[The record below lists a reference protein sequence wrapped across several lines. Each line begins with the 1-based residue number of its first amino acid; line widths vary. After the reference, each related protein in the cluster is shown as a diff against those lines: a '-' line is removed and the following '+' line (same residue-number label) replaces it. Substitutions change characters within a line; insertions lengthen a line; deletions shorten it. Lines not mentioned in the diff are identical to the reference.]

1 MSNQDKN
8 EDAKLKSPL
17 ALFSVQRRAELG
29 FNQVDLAQASG
40 ISSGTIASIESGHS
54 QAPKADTLEKLAKG
68 LKVSYQELD
77 CIIRGVSY
85 KPSASENPDPLR
97 VFEQYLLS
105 HRRIPRAVAETV
117 IEMVRTV
124 ILKYE

>member
-8 EDAKLKSPL
+8 EDSKVKSPL
-17 ALFSVQRRAELG
+17 ALFSVKRRAELG
-29 FNQVDLAQASG
+29 LNQVELAQASG

-54 QAPKADTLEKLAKG
+54 QAPKAETLEKLAKG

-77 CIIRGVSY
+77 CIIRGVPY
-85 KPSASENPDPLR
+85 EPSASESPDPLR

-105 HRRIPRAVAETV
+105 HPKIPKVVAETV

>member
-8 EDAKLKSPL
+8 EDSKVKSPL

-29 FNQVDLAQASG
+29 LNQVELAQASG

-54 QAPKADTLEKLAKG
+54 QAPKAETLEKLAIG

-77 CIIRGVSY
+77 CIIRGVPY
-85 KPSASENPDPLR
+85 RPSANEKPDPLR

-105 HRRIPRAVAETV
+105 HRKIPKVVAETV

>member
-1 MSNQDKN
+1 MLNQDKN
-8 EDAKLKSPL
+8 EDAKVKSPL
-17 ALFSVQRRAELG
+17 ALFSVKRRAELG
-29 FNQVDLAQASG
+29 MNQVELAHASG

-54 QAPKADTLEKLAKG
+54 QTPKADTLEKLAKG

-77 CIIRGVSY
+77 CIIRGVPY
-85 KPSASENPDPLR
+85 EPSASEQPDPLR

-105 HRRIPRAVAETV
+105 HRRIPKQVAETV

-124 ILKYE
+124 VLKYE